1 VVRLEQVLVVAQTPD
16 GQLAPAGH
24 ASTGVQVHVPVPAV
38 AVPPLTVKP
47 VVIAWQSA
55 AVV

>member
-1 VVRLEQVLVVAQTPD
+1 VRLEQVLVVAQTPD